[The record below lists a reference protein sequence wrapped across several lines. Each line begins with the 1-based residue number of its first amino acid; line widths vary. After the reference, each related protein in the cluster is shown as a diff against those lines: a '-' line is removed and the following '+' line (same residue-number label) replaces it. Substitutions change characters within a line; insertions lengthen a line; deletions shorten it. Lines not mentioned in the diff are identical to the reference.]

1 MRFHIP
7 DDVLTAHLDSETVLL
22 NMATKRYFHL
32 NGTGQRVWQL
42 LESGSDVDA
51 IAASL
56 CVDFDVDRDTANV
69 EVQLLLQAF
78 RDLGIVQEGML

>member
-1 MRFHIP
+1 VRFHIP
-7 DDVLTAHLDSETVLL
+7 DDVLTAHLDGETVLL

-51 IAASL
+51 ISASL
-56 CVDFDVDRDTANV
+56 CNDFDVDQETASA

-78 RDLGIVQEGML
+78 EDLGVVQERAP